1 MSVPF
6 SFDVGSFLGKPKRKQ
21 LVAPPYM
28 EQDSRRDSL
37 MEGYEAPNPP
47 SHHPAYQ
54 GSSRDTAMLTP
65 ETKATT

>member
-1 MSVPF
+1 
-6 SFDVGSFLGKPKRKQ
+6 
-21 LVAPPYM
+21 M
-28 EQDSRRDSL
+28 EQDSRRETPLWRDTRL
-37 MEGYEAPNPP
+37 PNPP